1 MRKHLARILVII
13 SIFTVFFALS
23 VNAKEVE
30 SEYSKGITI
39 LDEIPTSIT
48 YGDTAPVPRIKI
60 NGVTYE
66 PGSYSC
72 MYTFAAPDTSG
83 LIYPDYMTPL
93 KSGTCY
99 VGIDVSNNLPLW
111 ELLSQLNG
119 LPWGNGHSLW
129 RIASFE
135 VENVDISKCTADPI
149 PDVVFDP
156 TQNPHVGMTV
166 DINLY
171 FNGRKLT
178 WQDFDVEYENNKK
191 AGTATA
197 IAVPDNSM
205 PFKGQKKLTF
215 KILPFEFDETAR
227 FSDVED
233 QKYTGN
239 PITQSFT
246 LFPCTGGWSVPTSD
260 YTVTY
265 SNNVNVGTAT
275 IKVTGKGSY
284 TGTVSTTFKITPEDI
299 SKTTN
304 ETAEQVY
311 TGSELK
317 PAPVIKYNGNTLTAG
332 KDYKVTSYS
341 NNIDAGYGE
350 FEIQGMGN
358 FQGTATRY
366 FSISPADISKVSF
379 TYTPVVYNYNRSPKW
394 EGVTVKYKSKTLTEG
409 TDYRVDRYH
418 PDGLEVKWKV
428 TGKNNFQGETMITQ
442 TLQPMDLKD
451 LIGSASILSCYY
463 TGSSIKPTSLNL
475 KSTDGYSLS
484 LTRDKD
490 YKLSY
495 GNNTNA
501 GQGTVTMTGIG
512 KFTGTYTINFTIDP
526 KNIYNTDV
534 EIANIEDQIYTGSP
548 ITPEISAVF
557 NGKTLVKD
565 KDYTLSYSKNTAAGT
580 ATVTITGKG
589 NFTGSKQIK
598 FKIVEVHDISVS
610 DIPNMV
616 VDYGERPT
624 PIPEVTVDGK
634 KGVRGTDFTISW
646 DYSKAPA
653 CMANVRIKVT
663 GETISKPFALKY
675 DINSV
680 TVSDISDVIATGSAI
695 EPEITITAGTTVL
708 KEGTH
713 YTLSCTDNVNAGT
726 ATVTIS
732 GINNFTGSREVSFT
746 ILAPTST
753 PTVPPTET
761 PTEVPEETA
770 TPVPTEGPE
779 ATATPSPEVPDLT
792 VTATPFPEAPDV
804 TVTATPSP
812 AASDITVTATA
823 SPAAATEAP
832 SSPDPASAGT
842 EGDSATAKPKVSAT
856 PVPADSK
863 TAVIK
868 GNTYKITGKKTAALL
883 KASKKA
889 KTLSV
894 PATVKIKGKK
904 YKVTA
909 ILKNAA
915 KKNLKL
921 KSLTIGKNVRR
932 IGKNA
937 FYGCRKLKKITVKTT
952 YLTKKSVGK
961 NAFKGINAKARVKV
975 SKKKL
980 KSYKTILKKAGIKG
994 KKQKITK

>member
-1 MRKHLARILVII
+1 MRKHLARIFVII
-13 SIFTVFFALS
+13 AAFSIFFAIS

-39 LDEIPTSIT
+39 LDDIPTSIT
-48 YGDTAPVPRIKI
+48 FGDEAPKPRIKI

-66 PGSYSC
+66 AGTTYSC
-72 MYTFAAPDTSG
+72 KYSFDSIWYSDYTQPFKT
-83 LIYPDYMTPL
+83 
-93 KSGTCY
+93 GTCY
-99 VGIDVSNNLPLW
+99 VAIDVSSRLDLW
-111 ELLSQLNG
+111 EYLCGQNG
-119 LPWGNGHSLW
+119 ESFSFSGHSFW
-129 RIASFE
+129 KIASFE
-135 VENVDISKCTADPI
+135 VKNVDISVCTADPI
-149 PDVVFDP
+149 ADVVFDP
-156 TQNPHVGMTV
+156 VHGPVYGMNADEV
-166 DINLY
+166 KLY
-171 FNGRKLT
+171 FKGRLLT
-178 WQDFDVEYENNKK
+178 WQERKLEYSNNKK
-191 AGTATA
+191 AGTAT
-197 IAVPDNSM
+197 VTCLPYDSM

-215 KILPFEFDETAR
+215 KILPFEFDDTTE
-227 FSDVED
+227 FSNVKD
-233 QKYTGN
+233 QTYTGN

-246 LFPCTGGWSVPTSD
+246 LYATDGVWRGLSDED
-260 YTVTY
+260 YTATY

-284 TGTVSTTFKITPEDI
+284 KGTVSTTFKITPEDI
-299 SKTTN
+299 SKTTK

-317 PAPVIKYNGNTLTAG
+317 PVPVIKYNGNTLTAG

-341 NNIDAGYGE
+341 NNINAGYGE

-366 FSISPADISKVSF
+366 FSISPADISKASF

-526 KNIYNTDV
+526 KYIYSSDV
-534 EIANIEDQIYTGSP
+534 EIADIEDQIYTGSS

-589 NFTGSKQIK
+589 NFTGSTDKK

-653 CMANVRIKVT
+653 CEAKVRIKVT
-663 GETISKPFALKY
+663 GETITKPFALKY

-680 TVSDISDVIATGSAI
+680 KVSDIGDMTATGSAI
-695 EPEITITAGTTVL
+695 EPEITVKAGSIVL
-708 KEGTH
+708 MEGTH
-713 YTLSCTDNVNAGT
+713 YTLSFADNVNEGT
-726 ATVTIS
+726 ATVTIT
-732 GINNFTGSREVSFT
+732 GINNFTGSREVVFN
-746 ILAPTST
+746 ILAPTAT
-753 PTVPPTET
+753 PTAT

-770 TPVPTEGPE
+770 TPVPTEGPTGTPE
-779 ATATPSPEVPDLT
+779 ATATAAPVISAT
-792 VTATPFPEAPDV
+792 VTPAASTVSVTP
-804 TVTATPSP
+804 TPSP
-812 AASDITVTATA
+812 AVSADV
-823 SPAAATEAP
+823 SPAP
-832 SSPDPASAGT
+832 SSSEVGTGSDDVAPSAP
-842 EGDSATAKPKVSAT
+842 TAA
-856 PVPADSK
+856 PADVK

-889 KTLSV
+889 KKLTI

-909 ILKNAA
+909 ILNNAA
-915 KKNLKL
+915 FNNKKLQKIV
-921 KSLTIGKNVRR
+921 IGKNVRE
-932 IGKNA
+932 IGKKA
-937 FYGCRKLKKITVKTT
+937 FSGCKKVKSVQFKTKKITSVK
-952 YLTKKSVGK
+952 K
-961 NAFKGINAKARVKV
+961 NAFKGISSKTKFVFKGNAGKI
-975 SKKKL
+975 KKL
-980 KSYKTILKKAGIKG
+980 IRKSGYKNI
-994 KKQKITK
+994 